1 MVFGPNNFP
10 YAFSG
15 VAGGDFAAAI
25 AAGNPV
31 IGKAHPLH
39 PGTGRLLAEAAV
51 AALSDAGLPPATVQM
66 IYKIDHQW
74 VSG

>member
-10 YAFSG
+10 FAFSG

-51 AALSDAGLPPATVQM
+51 AALVGRRIAAGDGADDLQ
-66 IYKIDHQW
+66 D
-74 VSG
+74 